1 MLNNGFSGVLC
12 QDFPRP
18 PQVLWCTR
26 KIHRAQHITTHRL
39 WFITVKRYKAKS
51 VDWNTGR
58 PGTNFQ
64 ESSPSGVTWDTLISL
79 ATSCDN
85 THEMLSTKEARP
97 LRKLIRDSVPIILI
111 GGWPHRH
118 PLIGKYKNS
127 RPQEGKQMLT
137 RNHIV
142 CLNSSGTLGHPSQFW
157 EWYWCESPWKPRSR
171 CQQRDPSKSG
181 LLWQH
186 FFTQVPISSLGWHQ
200 HVLPRCRWGI
210 KPWESSEQ
218 HEWRNTYPFPLA
230 GRTASWETQ
239 CLSQV

>member
-1 MLNNGFSGVLC
+1 MVLQGC
-12 QDFPRP
+12 CVRTSQDHPKFCDALGRFTELSIQPLIAYDLLQWRDTKQNQWTEIQGDQAQTFKSP
-18 PQVLWCTR
+18 LPVESHG
-26 KIHRAQHITTHRL
+26 IH
-39 WFITVKRYKAKS
+39 
-51 VDWNTGR
+51 
-58 PGTNFQ
+58 
-64 ESSPSGVTWDTLISL
+64 LISL

-127 RPQEGKQMLT
+127 RPQEGKQVFS

-142 CLNSSGTLGHPSQFW
+142 CINSSGTLGHPSQFW

-171 CQQRDPSKSG
+171 CQQRDPFKSG

-186 FFTQVPISSLGWHQ
+186 FFTQVPIVSLGWHQ